1 MVNVNYFSH
10 IYVQIQVG
18 PDEENLWT
26 QENWSEID
34 QLNYGLGVSVI
45 RFFEQKILLVGPKG

>member
-34 QLNYGLGVSVI
+34 QLNYGLGVSV
-45 RFFEQKILLVGPKG
+45 K